1 MGGTLITVEAETEA
15 GVQKKLAEQKRKAKG
30 LGLTENRG
38 EVVEYDDLKKV
49 WRGFVWVHS

>member
-30 LGLTENRG
+30 LGLTDNRG

>member
-15 GVQKKLAEQKRKAKG
+15 KARKKLAEQKRKASN
-30 LGLTENRG
+30 LGLTDNRG
-38 EVVEYDDLKKV
+38 EVVEYDNLKKV